1 MSRVV
6 RTTADQF
13 GLKMVSLTEY
23 IEAHK
28 THTLTQFLAD
38 DILSEKLGQDDHL
51 GLEHPNR
58 NRSQWVKY
66 ESLNI
71 R

>member
-1 MSRVV
+1 MK
-6 RTTADQF
+6 TTC
-13 GLKMVSLTEY
+13 GVYVLGTSVLTCS
-23 IEAHK
+23 
-28 THTLTQFLAD
+28 TD
-38 DILSEKLGQDDHL
+38 DILSEKLGHDDHL

>member
-1 MSRVV
+1 MTCVLDDV
-6 RTTADQF
+6 
-13 GLKMVSLTEY
+13 
-23 IEAHK
+23 
-28 THTLTQFLAD
+28 LA
-38 DILSEKLGQDDHL
+38 SMLGPDDHL

-58 NRSQWVKY
+58 QRGNWARY

>member
-1 MSRVV
+1 M
-6 RTTADQF
+6 
-13 GLKMVSLTEY
+13 LTW
-23 IEAHK
+23 I
-28 THTLTQFLAD
+28 TD
-38 DILSEKLGQDDHL
+38 DILSEKLGHDDHL

-58 NRSQWVKY
+58 NRNAYNRY

>member
-1 MSRVV
+1 MKGVL
-6 RTTADQF
+6 
-13 GLKMVSLTEY
+13 GELTRC
-23 IEAHK
+23 
-28 THTLTQFLAD
+28 AD
-38 DILSEKLGQDDHL
+38 DILSEKLSQDDHL

-58 NRSQWVKY
+58 NRSNWVKY

>member
-1 MSRVV
+1 
-6 RTTADQF
+6 
-13 GLKMVSLTEY
+13 MVSLTEY

-58 NRSQWVKY
+58 NRGQWAKY

>member
-1 MSRVV
+1 MNVSNALFRS
-6 RTTADQF
+6 TTDIN
-13 GLKMVSLTEY
+13 G
-23 IEAHK
+23 I
-28 THTLTQFLAD
+28 LAD

-58 NRSQWVKY
+58 NRSNWVKY

>member
-1 MSRVV
+1 
-6 RTTADQF
+6 
-13 GLKMVSLTEY
+13 MVSLNNR
-23 IEAHK
+23 IETYQ
-28 THTLTQFLAD
+28 THTLTHFLAD

-58 NRSQWVKY
+58 NRGQWAKY

>member
-1 MSRVV
+1 VKQWIDHRLIV
-6 RTTADQF
+6 TFA
-13 GLKMVSLTEY
+13 E
-23 IEAHK
+23 
-28 THTLTQFLAD
+28 

-58 NRSQWVKY
+58 NRSNWVKY

>member
-1 MSRVV
+1 MCVLTSVV
-6 RTTADQF
+6 A
-13 GLKMVSLTEY
+13 E
-23 IEAHK
+23 
-28 THTLTQFLAD
+28 
-38 DILSEKLGQDDHL
+38 DILSEKLGPDDHL

-58 NRSQWVKY
+58 NRNQYLKY